1 MSGILYLVATPIG
14 NLEDITLR
22 ALRILQEVDC
32 IAAEDTRHTLQLL
45 NHFQITK
52 PLISYYKQ
60 TEKQKGAVLLNK
72 LQEGKNIALVSDAGT
87 PAISDPGEEV
97 VKLCIQNGIQVVP
110 VPGACACITALIA
123 SGLSTKN
130 FTFVGFLPVHSR
142 EKMVELEKL
151 KYLTSTLV
159 FYEAPH
165 KILHTLQSMLD
176 VFGDRPIVLCRELT
190 KIHEQ
195 YIRGTISEVIT
206 RLENPRGEFVILIE
220 GNQQL
225 PPSSAT
231 ILSQL
236 SLEEHYA
243 YYEKQGLDK
252 KEIIKQIA
260 RDRHLPKNDIY
271 QYFLQKK

>member
-1 MSGILYLVATPIG
+1 MNGILYLVATPIG

-142 EKMVELEKL
+142 EKIAELEKL

-165 KILHTLQSMLD
+165 KIQHTLQSMLD

-195 YIRGTISEVIT
+195 YIRGAISEVIT

-220 GNQQL
+220 GNHQL

-260 RDRHLPKNDIY
+260 KDRHLPKNDVY